1 MHFPFN
7 WRERLITFMQYYT
20 FAKLTY
26 MLQFFPTFMQNVMHW
41 HIVDTQSFPLEIPSF
56 PKLWDGAY
64 SISER
69 YTFADAAEIVRRVIF
84 ASTSISRYLSSSYIL
99 ITTIHS
105 YAQRR
110 GINVLA
116 EIDVPG
122 HALSW

>member
-1 MHFPFN
+1 
-7 WRERLITFMQYYT
+7 
-20 FAKLTY
+20 

-84 ASTSISRYLSSSYIL
+84 ASTSISRYLSSSLFVSSYIL